1 MYDFLVDLFQVI
13 WRNNGLSLYAGIGIV
28 FVILRQRRFKK
39 RIKKIIPWLFQD
51 DSEVKNYVENQKR
64 IESKLDLLLKERG
77 LTWNAPIS
85 KRLEANTQTNSSR
98 RFILLQRGLS
108 IVQYVKKRMNL
119 RRKRNMQKFKSRKFW
134 MAVVTAILVV
144 LNDGLDLGV
153 DSETVLAFAGIVA
166 TWIIG
171 ESAVDA
177 TRKKGD
183 ANHVDYSASDEVSE

>member
-1 MYDFLVDLFQVI
+1 M
-13 WRNNGLSLYAGIGIV
+13 
-28 FVILRQRRFKK
+28 FVVLRQRRFKK

-153 DSETVLAFAGIVA
+153 DSDTVLAFAGIVA
-166 TWIIG
+166 TWILG

>member
-1 MYDFLVDLFQVI
+1 MYDFLVDLLQVI
-13 WRNNGLSLYAGIGIV
+13 WRNGLSLYAGIGIV

-39 RIKKIIPWLFQD
+39 QIKKIIPWLFQD

-77 LTWNAPIS
+77 LTWSAPIS

-119 RRKRNMQKFKSRKFW
+119 RRMNMQKFKSRKFW

-183 ANHVDYSASDEVSE
+183 ANRVDYSASDEVSE